1 MRHAQVLELGSTKP
15 PLLLSSSHLLFQGMD
30 TPLAENF
37 LRLLHAHSGSGSA
50 MSHIGCGEEEGARH
64 RTAIAQ
70 KVWIHLQL
78 LVSKHQLH
86 LLVPF
91 LPYPHL
97 FWGKRPHDDQR
108 SHDGHLQPPASLP
121 GPIPWRRR
129 ARSEARARALATH
142 PKEEADT
149 RVCPF
154 VYCHSNTKNPS
165 QYNVQLSS
173 SDSSSIE
180 TDYQVLV
187 GFF

>member
-97 FWGKRPHDDQR
+97 FWGKRPHDEPRWPPTATCLPARPHPLEATCTERGTCPR
-108 SHDGHLQPPASLP
+108 SGDPPERRGGHESLS
-121 GPIPWRRR
+121 IC
-129 ARSEARARALATH
+129 L
-142 PKEEADT
+142 
-149 RVCPF
+149 
-154 VYCHSNTKNPS
+154 
-165 QYNVQLSS
+165 LSFK
-173 SDSSSIE
+173 
-180 TDYQVLV
+180 Y
-187 GFF
+187 